1 MASGNKVRKNKN
13 KETPTT
19 GDVKIIRYLRT
30 PMFMTLAL
38 LIMSAYAFYLDV
50 FIGCVLGI
58 VTVAYFVIAV
68 VVYYYSKP
76 RVMEAMVQFASD
88 YTQVQKHL
96 LEELNVPYG
105 LIDSSGRILW
115 FNNELKE
122 LANGQAISFKSISS
136 IFEEITD
143 NTYRFDG
150 EKKTIK
156 IKHNDKNFRVEFG
169 KVDMVEAF
177 QTSEALD
184 GPSREQYLI
193 AVYMFDETHTLM
205 LEKENYENRMVTG
218 LIYIDN
224 YEEALQSVEEVRQ
237 SLLLA
242 LIDRRINKYFSAM
255 DAVVRKLE
263 KDKYFVAIKQKYV
276 SQIQSTK
283 FSILDDVKNVNI
295 GNEMSITISIG
306 MGISGND
313 YAKSCEFAAVA
324 IDLALGRGGDQAVIK
339 DGEKIY
345 FYGGKSKQVE
355 KNTRVKSRVKAHAL
369 RELIETKD
377 KVFVMGHKIGDIDS
391 FGASIGLYRACKAIN
406 KKVHIVIN
414 DITTSLKPMVD
425 LFIENEEYEED
436 LFINSDR
443 AKEIIDDNTA
453 LIIVDTSR
461 PSRVECPELISKS
474 KATVVLDHH
483 RKSED
488 VIENASLSYIE
499 PYASSACEMVAE
511 ILQYFSDGVKLK
523 ALEADAMYG
532 GIMLDTNNFGSKT
545 GVRTFEAAAFL
556 RKNGADVTRVK
567 KMFRED
573 VVSYMI
579 KAETVRNTQIFD
591 DKFAIGICPSEGVD
605 SPTII
610 GAQAAND
617 LLEIKGIEAS
627 FVLTEYNDKIYI
639 SARSIDRIN
648 VQLIMEKLGGG
659 GHMNMAGTQLENIM
673 IEDAVELVKATVKQ
687 MMENDE
693 I

>member
-1 MASGNKVRKNKN
+1 MASDNKVRKNKN

-105 LIDSSGRILW
+105 LIDCSGRILW

-324 IDLALGRGGDQAVIK
+324 IDLALGRGGDQAVI
-339 DGEKIY
+339 
-345 FYGGKSKQVE
+345 
-355 KNTRVKSRVKAHAL
+355 
-369 RELIETKD
+369 
-377 KVFVMGHKIGDIDS
+377 
-391 FGASIGLYRACKAIN
+391 
-406 KKVHIVIN
+406 
-414 DITTSLKPMVD
+414 
-425 LFIENEEYEED
+425 
-436 LFINSDR
+436 
-443 AKEIIDDNTA
+443 
-453 LIIVDTSR
+453 
-461 PSRVECPELISKS
+461 
-474 KATVVLDHH
+474 
-483 RKSED
+483 
-488 VIENASLSYIE
+488 
-499 PYASSACEMVAE
+499 
-511 ILQYFSDGVKLK
+511 
-523 ALEADAMYG
+523 
-532 GIMLDTNNFGSKT
+532 
-545 GVRTFEAAAFL
+545 
-556 RKNGADVTRVK
+556 
-567 KMFRED
+567 
-573 VVSYMI
+573 
-579 KAETVRNTQIFD
+579 
-591 DKFAIGICPSEGVD
+591 
-605 SPTII
+605 
-610 GAQAAND
+610 
-617 LLEIKGIEAS
+617 
-627 FVLTEYNDKIYI
+627 
-639 SARSIDRIN
+639 
-648 VQLIMEKLGGG
+648 
-659 GHMNMAGTQLENIM
+659 
-673 IEDAVELVKATVKQ
+673 
-687 MMENDE
+687 
-693 I
+693 

>member
-1 MASGNKVRKNKN
+1 MASDNKVRKNKN

-184 GPSREQYLI
+184 GPSKEQYLI

-242 LIDRRINKYFSAM
+242 
-255 DAVVRKLE
+255 
-263 KDKYFVAIKQKYV
+263 
-276 SQIQSTK
+276 
-283 FSILDDVKNVNI
+283 
-295 GNEMSITISIG
+295 
-306 MGISGND
+306 
-313 YAKSCEFAAVA
+313 
-324 IDLALGRGGDQAVIK
+324 
-339 DGEKIY
+339 
-345 FYGGKSKQVE
+345 
-355 KNTRVKSRVKAHAL
+355 
-369 RELIETKD
+369 
-377 KVFVMGHKIGDIDS
+377 
-391 FGASIGLYRACKAIN
+391 
-406 KKVHIVIN
+406 
-414 DITTSLKPMVD
+414 
-425 LFIENEEYEED
+425 
-436 LFINSDR
+436 
-443 AKEIIDDNTA
+443 
-453 LIIVDTSR
+453 
-461 PSRVECPELISKS
+461 
-474 KATVVLDHH
+474 
-483 RKSED
+483 
-488 VIENASLSYIE
+488 
-499 PYASSACEMVAE
+499 
-511 ILQYFSDGVKLK
+511 
-523 ALEADAMYG
+523 
-532 GIMLDTNNFGSKT
+532 
-545 GVRTFEAAAFL
+545 
-556 RKNGADVTRVK
+556 
-567 KMFRED
+567 
-573 VVSYMI
+573 
-579 KAETVRNTQIFD
+579 
-591 DKFAIGICPSEGVD
+591 
-605 SPTII
+605 
-610 GAQAAND
+610 
-617 LLEIKGIEAS
+617 
-627 FVLTEYNDKIYI
+627 
-639 SARSIDRIN
+639 
-648 VQLIMEKLGGG
+648 
-659 GHMNMAGTQLENIM
+659 
-673 IEDAVELVKATVKQ
+673 
-687 MMENDE
+687 
-693 I
+693 